1 MLKVE
6 ETALVVVDVQGKL
19 AKIMHQSKELLQN
32 MERIIQGAHLLE
44 IPILW
49 LEQYPKGLGPTDD
62 QVKRHLTNQAPVSKM
77 TFSACK
83 NDEFKQAL
91 NKLNKKSILLTGI
104 ESHICVYQT
113 AQDLLAND
121 YAVELVT
128 DCISSRTLENKE
140 VGIEKMTSLGAKV
153 SSVEMALFE
162 LMVTAEHPKFR
173 EVSKLIK

>member
-19 AKIMHQSKELLQN
+19 AKIMHQSKELLAN
-32 MERIIQGAHLLE
+32 MERIIQGAHLLD
-44 IPILW
+44 IPVLW

-62 QVKRHLTNQAPVSKM
+62 QVKQHLTNLNPVAKM

-83 NDEFKQAL
+83 NEDFIQEL
-91 NKLNKKSILLTGI
+91 EDLNKKSILLTGI

-113 AQDLLAND
+113 ARDLLQSD
-121 YAVELVT
+121 YRVELIT
-128 DCISSRTLENKE
+128 DCISSRTLANKE
-140 VGIEKMTSLGAKV
+140 VGIEKMTSLGAYI

-162 LMVTAEHPKFR
+162 LMVTAEHPKFK